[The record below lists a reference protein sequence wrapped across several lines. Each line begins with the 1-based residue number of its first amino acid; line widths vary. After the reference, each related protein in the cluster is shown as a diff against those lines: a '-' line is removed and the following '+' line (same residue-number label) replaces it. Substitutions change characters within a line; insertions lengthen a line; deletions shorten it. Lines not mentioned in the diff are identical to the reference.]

1 MNWVAFVG
9 VLVGII
15 ARAAFPYLRKIS
27 AGMEL
32 SWSNRYTA
40 VIVASFLLCLIVTML
55 VFPGF
60 VAPEAEA
67 SVVFLMAFVFGFGFE
82 ALIVEAA
89 AWVKPP
95 K

>member
-1 MNWVAFVG
+1 MNWVAFIG

-27 AGMEL
+27 AGMGLE
-32 SWSNRYTA
+32 WQHRYTA
-40 VIVASFLLCLIVTML
+40 TIVASFLLCLIVTML

-60 VAPEAEA
+60 VVPEAEA
-67 SVVFLMAFVFGFGFE
+67 SMVFLMAFIFGFGFE
-82 ALIVEAA
+82 ALVAEAGECLR
-89 AWVKPP
+89 P

>member
-1 MNWVAFVG
+1 MHWIAFLG
-9 VLVGII
+9 VLTGII

-32 SWSNRYTA
+32 EWKHRYTA
-40 VIVASFLLCLIVTML
+40 TIVASFLLCLIVTML

-60 VAPEAEA
+60 VAPEAEPFM
-67 SVVFLMAFVFGFGFE
+67 VFLMAFVFGFGFE
-82 ALIVEAA
+82 ALVAEAGE
-89 AWVKPP
+89 WVRP